1 VSVGSRLQGCGIF
14 VLGAV
19 AVLVAIVL
27 AFVTV
32 LPLSSYL
39 PRAVDRAAQQQVH
52 DAVRRGAEAYG
63 ALAESSTAPELE
75 RSLDGNRT
83 GMGTS
88 ILGRSFAQL
97 DAREFLAG
105 EPIVYEIDAE
115 ALTVTI
121 IALGH
126 SQDLG
131 WASGDA
137 SVYACAELTAKP
149 GSPDVRIETVE
160 CEEPVLSGIAAH
172 WGDPTSAT

>member
-1 VSVGSRLQGCGIF
+1 
-14 VLGAV
+14 VLGAI
-19 AVLVAIVL
+19 AVLVAVVL
-27 AFVTV
+27 AYVTV
-32 LPLSSYL
+32 LPWSSWL
-39 PRAVDRAAQQQVH
+39 PSAVDRAAQQQVR
-52 DAVRRGAEAYG
+52 DAVRGGAEAYG
-63 ALAESSTAPELE
+63 RLAGTSTNRELRATLRRGESGLGTSVLGQSLAE
-75 RSLDGNRT
+75 
-83 GMGTS
+83 
-88 ILGRSFAQL
+88 L
-97 DAREFLAG
+97 DAQEFRAG
-105 EPIVYEIDAE
+105 QTIVYEIDAE